1 LEKPEVKVVEGGTL
15 AWGVEQA
22 IKKAKE
28 MPNVIFDLG
37 EVGKEPMIR
46 VLGRTATEVVLKT
59 LSAINTL
66 KRKPRKKQG

>member
-1 LEKPEVKVVEGGTL
+1 
-15 AWGVEQA
+15 
-22 IKKAKE
+22 
-28 MPNVIFDLG
+28 MPNVIFDLV

-59 LSAINTL
+59 LSALNTL